1 VSGGMPE
8 NIRRP
13 EDKQNFTLLLKCLR
27 EKLDAAGAE
36 DGKHYLLTIAAPAG
50 SFNIKTPSL
59 RFIINTWI
67 LSIL

>member
-27 EKLDAAGAE
+27 ENLMPQV
-36 DGKHYLLTIAAPAG
+36 L
-50 SFNIKTPSL
+50 KTESTTFL
-59 RFIINTWI
+59 Q
-67 LSIL
+67 